1 MRQVLHIRAQASL
14 FAIQATISHAR
25 AKRLAL
31 VFPLGAATA
40 LNADT
45 LESLAGSCRAAGT
58 DIAIIGGDEALRA
71 GAVAAGFAVATTLDE
86 WETGAMPAVRHT
98 RPLTL
103 RRAPRELAWQEPY
116 LRLVGHDE
124 EGDDELSALDPEWED
139 QPPEFVV
146 ELMERDGA
154 YPGADANPVVPP
166 TVDQPEDD
174 EERVRQE
181 AERYEDHIT
190 GRIRRTGGQ
199 PSRPV
204 SGALLIPPDR
214 QGGGPGGSETES
226 P

>member
-31 VFPLGAATA
+31 VFPLGAPTA
-40 LNADT
+40 LDAET
-45 LESLAGSCRAAGT
+45 LEALAGSCRATGT
-58 DIAIIGGDEALRA
+58 DVAIIGGDEALRA

-98 RPLTL
+98 RPLSL
-103 RRAPRELAWQEPY
+103 RRPTREAEWQEGPR
-116 LRLVGHDE
+116 LRLVGKDE
-124 EGDDELSALDPEWED
+124 DDELSALDPDWED

-146 ELMERDGA
+146 ELMEQDGA
-154 YPGADANPVVPP
+154 YPGADAHPTAIPV
-166 TVDQPEDD
+166 DERPEND
-174 EERVRQE
+174 EDRVRRE

-199 PSRPV
+199 PSRTV
-204 SGALLIPPDR
+204 SGGLLMPPSR
-214 QGGGPGGSETES
+214 EGGGRSGSETES